1 MASKRF
7 LLQEKPQLDD
17 DAAKTDPL
25 NQDMANL
32 PDKALQNKYDKC
44 THNAHIMYTY
54 SVRESPLQ
62 LFPGHNCGTD
72 ESASFH

>member
-32 PDKALQNKYDKC
+32 PDKALQNKYD
-44 THNAHIMYTY
+44 MYT
-54 SVRESPLQ
+54 
-62 LFPGHNCGTD
+62 
-72 ESASFH
+72 